1 MDMDEV
7 PSITRRRIMKENHKM
22 KNSWDAMSKART
34 ERYQAYK
41 KDVMPIIK
49 EIQASGVKN
58 LQGIADALT
67 DKKIKTRYGKDTWYP
82 SQVKNLLER

>member
-1 MDMDEV
+1 
-7 PSITRRRIMKENHKM
+7 MKENHKM
-22 KNSWDAMSKART
+22 QNSWEAMSKART
-34 ERYQAYK
+34 AKYQAYK

-58 LQGIADALT
+58 LQGIADELT
-67 DKKIKTRYGKDTWYP
+67 KRKIKTRYWKYLEKKQKPIKWHP

>member
-1 MDMDEV
+1 
-7 PSITRRRIMKENHKM
+7 MKKDHKM
-22 KNSWDAMSKART
+22 KNSWEAMSKART

-49 EIQASGVKN
+49 EIQASDVKT

-67 DKKIKTRYGKDTWYP
+67 DRKVKTAFGKDKWYP

>member
-7 PSITRRRIMKENHKM
+7 SPTTRRRTMKEDHKLQ
-22 KNSWDAMSKART
+22 NSWDAMSKART
-34 ERYQAYK
+34 AKYQSYK

-49 EIQASGVKN
+49 EIQASDVKT

-67 DKKIKTRYGKDTWYP
+67 DRKVKTAFGKDKWYP

>member
-1 MDMDEV
+1 
-7 PSITRRRIMKENHKM
+7 MKENHKM

-34 ERYQAYK
+34 EKYQAYK

-49 EIQASGVKN
+49 EIQASGVKT
-58 LQGIADALT
+58 LQGIANGLSDR
-67 DKKIKTRYGKDTWYP
+67 KVKTAFGKDKWYP